1 MQDFINQANRNGV
14 TLFDNGMCQFC
25 GADYQRGIFE
35 CMDNYNNGLQLLDF
49 NNSEHLISRFLSVD
63 AHALQHPE
71 IHGRWSNHFHLTRL
85 NLILDKKQT
94 WDYKKSP
101 MLSDYLNAYKLN
113 RPNEFLIIT
122 KPLER
127 GKITA
132 KDLIKASTANECFEL
147 IKKWSDEVYYSWS
160 SSHSIVSQIADGF
173 IDNIY
178 NGKTHV
184 RKTTNR

>member
-1 MQDFINQANRNGV
+1 MQDFIDQSNKNGV
-14 TLFDNGMCQFC
+14 TLLDNGRCQFC
-25 GADYQRGIFE
+25 GADYQKGIFD
-35 CMDNYNNGLQLLDF
+35 CMDNYNNGLHLLDF
-49 NNSEHLISRFLSVD
+49 NNSEHHLSRFLSVD

-85 NLILDKKQT
+85 NLILVKNQI

-113 RPNEFLIIT
+113 KPNEFLTIPKT
-122 KPLER
+122 LDR

-132 KDLIKASTANECFEL
+132 KDLIDATTASECVEL
-147 IKKWSDEVYYSWS
+147 IKKWADEVYHSWS
-160 SSHSIVSQIADGF
+160 SSHSIVSHIADGF
-173 IDNIY
+173 LKNIY
-178 NGKTHV
+178 NGKTQD

>member
-1 MQDFINQANRNGV
+1 MQDFIDQANKNGV
-14 TLFDNGMCQFC
+14 TLHDKGSCQFC
-25 GADYQRGIFE
+25 GADYQKGIFD
-35 CMDNYNNGLQLLDF
+35 CMDNYNNRLQLLDF
-49 NNSEHLISRFLSVD
+49 NNPEHQISRFLSVD

-85 NLILDKKQT
+85 HLILDKNQT
-94 WDYKKSP
+94 WDYTKSP

-113 RPNEFLIIT
+113 RPNEFLSIP

-132 KDLIKASTANECFEL
+132 KDLIKATTANECVER
-147 IKKWSDEVYYSWS
+147 IKKWAHEVYHAWS

-178 NGKTHV
+178 NGNAQS
-184 RKTTNR
+184 RKTKNR